1 MERLVLETAIGPV
14 LPFPEGWI
22 NTARWLEQL
31 VVHVVVVA
39 VAMEEAQGPAPDR
52 AAKQGPATS

>member
-31 VVHVVVVA
+31 VVDVVA
-39 VAMEEAQGPAPDR
+39 VAMEEAQGPASVR